1 MEALLQDKNMKRICV
16 LILMLIW
23 VWSVVGN
30 SSVPGDSV
38 GVKVMDGKT
47 LMVYRVSAGE
57 TAYAVSRKYGVPF
70 KDIAAVNAGVDMGG
84 LKAGQ
89 EIFVPTNFA
98 ATAVTTEP
106 VVVKKEEKTVYP
118 TQEKI
123 TPVVATENKE
133 VIVKEAQTN
142 FE

>member
-57 TAYAVSRKYGVPF
+57 TAYAVRRKNDLPYTG
-70 KDIAAVNAGVDMGG
+70 KNYSGSSNR
-84 LKAGQ
+84 K
-89 EIFVPTNFA
+89 
-98 ATAVTTEP
+98 
-106 VVVKKEEKTVYP
+106 
-118 TQEKI
+118 
-123 TPVVATENKE
+123 
-133 VIVKEAQTN
+133 
-142 FE
+142 